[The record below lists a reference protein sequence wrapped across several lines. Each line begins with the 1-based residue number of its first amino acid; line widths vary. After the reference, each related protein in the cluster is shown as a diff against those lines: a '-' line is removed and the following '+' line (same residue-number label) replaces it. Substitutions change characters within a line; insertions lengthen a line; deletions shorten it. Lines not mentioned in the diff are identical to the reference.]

1 MMVDEMKHFFYQ
13 SLVTMSDTY
22 ERATNDKE
30 TAQEI
35 REFGQQIGEKLIK
48 QSQ

>member
-1 MMVDEMKHFFYQ
+1 MCIAPALLAMMFGHHKIE
-13 SLVTMSDTY
+13 VTIG
-22 ERATNDKE
+22 NDKE